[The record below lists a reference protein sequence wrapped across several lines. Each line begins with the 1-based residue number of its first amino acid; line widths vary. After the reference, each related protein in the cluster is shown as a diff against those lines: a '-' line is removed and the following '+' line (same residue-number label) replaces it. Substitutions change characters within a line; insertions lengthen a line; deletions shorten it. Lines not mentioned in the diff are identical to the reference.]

1 MVITSIFTGAHQPIR
16 SVSLPTRVELESE
29 PLLQS
34 LKSFQVSSC
43 KAKTT
48 PLGLEEIQV
57 ALVGLA
63 ELYNSV
69 GKLVQ
74 SSSTQ
79 QALVHYKEGKLVEEA
94 LNESVVLIDSCSSAR
109 DIILTMKQIIQTL
122 QSALRRKCA
131 NSIVESHVRAY
142 FSYRRKVKKEIGSYI
157 GVLKRME
164 NDRTTDF
171 FLLWDIQNHDL
182 LPVIKLLR
190 EARSVSISIFGELL
204 AFLSAPVVK
213 GKARGWSLVSQLMP
227 VIKSGSGKGQKTVN
241 EMENVDIALNS
252 LLGQGREAC
261 GNDNKAEVQIA
272 QRRIGTLASSFEGI
286 ESGLDSMFKCLVKHR
301 VCFLNMLVH

>member
-1 MVITSIFTGAHQPIR
+1 MVIKSIFTGAHQPVR
-16 SVSLPTRVELESE
+16 SVSLPTRVELKPE

-43 KAKTT
+43 NAKTT
-48 PLGLEEIQV
+48 PFGLEEIQA

-69 GKLVQ
+69 GELVQ

-109 DIILTMKQIIQTL
+109 DIILTMKQNIQTL

-131 NSIVESHVRAY
+131 NSIVENHVRAY
-142 FSYRRKVKKEIGSYI
+142 FSFRRKAKKDIGNYI
-157 GVLKRME
+157 SVLKRME
-164 NDRTTDF
+164 NDRTTNF

-182 LPVIKLLR
+182 LPLIKLLR

-213 GKARGWSLVSQLMP
+213 GNARGWSLVSQLMP

-241 EMENVDIALNS
+241 ELENVDIALNS
-252 LLGQGREAC
+252 LLGQGRGTC

-286 ESGLDSMFKCLVKHR
+286 ESGLDCMFRCLVKHR